1 MRAVR
6 PPTDRA
12 TSTPGVIVF
21 TQGDCA
27 EAEARPTATRSAVVY
42 MVVVERGMLATYKS
56 LRGNGVVREETEKR
70 KEEREGKIKPRMV
83 CK

>member
-12 TSTPGVIVF
+12 ASAPGVRVF

-42 MVVVERGMLATYKS
+42 MVVVEWWMLAADKG
-56 LRGNGVVREETEKR
+56 LRGNGVVISRLEFFFD
-70 KEEREGKIKPRMV
+70 PAV
-83 CK
+83 